1 MIPLLHRPT
10 FLRAFDHGLHLR
22 DEKFASLVL
31 LVCATASR
39 YSDDP
44 RVLENGHT
52 LSAGWKWFQQVEP
65 FSSNVMAGP
74 ELYDLQVATVRVT
87 LLVCLRQT
95 DDIIACCCL
104 CLRCTSTSRGLDH
117 GRRWSTTCSG
127 CRRTQ
132 KTITQ
137 CSSDSRGR
145 TLEARVLV
153 SASATPA
160 GCSSSRMIFTG

>member
-44 RVLENGHT
+44 RVLLENGHS
-52 LSAGWKWFQQVEP
+52 LSAGWKWFEQVEP
-65 FSSNVMAGP
+65 FSSTVLAGP

-87 LLVCLRQT
+87 VSVCLHLAN
-95 DDIIACCCL
+95 IITACCCL
-104 CLRCTSTSRGLDH
+104 CLRCTSASRGLDH
-117 GRRWSTTCSG
+117 GRHWSPTCTG
-127 CRRTQ
+127 CRRTP

-137 CSSDSRGR
+137 CSSDG
-145 TLEARVLV
+145 
-153 SASATPA
+153 
-160 GCSSSRMIFTG
+160 